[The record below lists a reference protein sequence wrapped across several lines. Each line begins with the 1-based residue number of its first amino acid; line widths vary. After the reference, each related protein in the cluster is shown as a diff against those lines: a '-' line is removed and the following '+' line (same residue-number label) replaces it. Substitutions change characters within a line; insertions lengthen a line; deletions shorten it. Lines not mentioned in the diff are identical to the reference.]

1 MYRIFIFLLALAIL
15 NLKFTPEWILEWTD
29 RLYEETLSHP
39 FIDGLQHLLMIPVII
54 NIAVLQFALR
64 FLIFY
69 SIFQVLMNKPAVRS
83 LFQNQDW
90 DLDAFR
96 QSFVMDRSTTSV
108 SFIEKAEDSSFEHFM
123 EFLKSVFG
131 KIFEQTVF
139 FYCK

>member
-1 MYRIFIFLLALAIL
+1 
-15 NLKFTPEWILEWTD
+15 
-29 RLYEETLSHP
+29 
-39 FIDGLQHLLMIPVII
+39 MIPVII

-139 FYCK
+139 FLL

>member
-1 MYRIFIFLLALAIL
+1 VYRIFIFLLALAIL

-139 FYCK
+139 FLL